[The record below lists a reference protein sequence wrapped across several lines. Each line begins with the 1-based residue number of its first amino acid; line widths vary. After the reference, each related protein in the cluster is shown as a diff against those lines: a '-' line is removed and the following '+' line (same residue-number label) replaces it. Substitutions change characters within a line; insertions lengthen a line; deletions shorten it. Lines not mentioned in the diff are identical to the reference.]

1 MEIVVIILVFLAM
14 TLIGTLASAHLQIK
28 RRKDRL

>member
-14 TLIGTLASAHLQIK
+14 TLIGTLASDAFTNK
-28 RRKDRL
+28 KEER